1 MKLLAAGLLI
11 AFTISTCS
19 AHAQVSR
26 AGKWPDTM
34 DLTFGFTTVHA
45 NAGPGKCGCYFM
57 YGSDAQFEFNRRSG
71 LGVLFDYSSVSTT
84 NINNSGHNVS
94 LSTWLP
100 GFRYDVP
107 LPYAL
112 RWGRNLDPYAH
123 GLVGVSHT
131 TTNFILDNQSTNLAY
146 AGGGGVDFR
155 LTRRFEA
162 RLIQADYLITH
173 VPNGANDRQ
182 NQLRLT
188 AGLVFHLNRPGF

>member
-100 GFRYDVP
+100 GFRY
-107 LPYAL
+107 
-112 RWGRNLDPYAH
+112 AH